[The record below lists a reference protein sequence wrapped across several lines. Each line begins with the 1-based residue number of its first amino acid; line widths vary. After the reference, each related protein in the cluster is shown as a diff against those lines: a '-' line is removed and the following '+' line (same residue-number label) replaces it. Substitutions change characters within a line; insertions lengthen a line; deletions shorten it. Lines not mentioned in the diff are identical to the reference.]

1 LNRFATIRVAKF
13 SPISPVYSFWFSNF
27 TSMLLTN
34 PSQEQSQNTA
44 RGTAMSEDSTSKGT
58 SDNATGKGLVDAAE
72 LAERLRQLRSRFEEF
87 RGRL

>member
-1 LNRFATIRVAKF
+1 
-13 SPISPVYSFWFSNF
+13 
-27 TSMLLTN
+27 
-34 PSQEQSQNTA
+34 
-44 RGTAMSEDSTSKGT
+44 MSEDSTSKGT